1 MKSPKSEEH
10 HLMKCQKCDNQAIFH
25 ITELMDGEP
34 VVLHL
39 CEQHANEYLH
49 KTPPAEDGESETNES
64 MESPKKKTGITE
76 EESMKNSPL
85 HQTTEELKELD
96 FQVCPVCGLDFQEFR
111 KSGRFGCPNDY
122 KYFGPHIE
130 QLLLGIHGYTEHIGK
145 HPLHNTNSEG
155 HLILLR
161 LRREMEEAVAIEDYE
176 RASRLRDK
184 IRSLEKENNR

>member
-1 MKSPKSEEH
+1 
-10 HLMKCQKCDNQAIFH
+10 MKCQKCDKPATFH

-49 KTPPAEDGESETNES
+49 KTPPAEENSESGETLKSA
-64 MESPKKKTGITE
+64 KKEAGFPE
-76 EESMKNSPL
+76 EETIKNSPL
-85 HQTTEELKELD
+85 HQATEELKELD

-111 KSGRFGCPNDY
+111 KNGRFGCPNDY
-122 KYFGPHIE
+122 NCFGPHIE

-145 HPLHNTNSEG
+145 HPLHNTNSQG

-184 IRSLEKENNR
+184 IRSLEKENV